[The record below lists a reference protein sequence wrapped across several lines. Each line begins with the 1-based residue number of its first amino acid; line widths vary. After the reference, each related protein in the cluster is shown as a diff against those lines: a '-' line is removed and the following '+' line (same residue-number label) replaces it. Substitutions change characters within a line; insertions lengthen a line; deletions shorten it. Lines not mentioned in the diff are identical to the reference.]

1 MKNIVTVVVVTLSL
15 YAGYAQAQ
23 TATVPGTTAVAGG
36 YIASTAAGQVLASDY
51 MDRTVYGSTDQSVG
65 EIKDMVFDPMTGTV
79 SAVVLGVGGFL
90 GVGEKN
96 VAVPLSQLKFASRN
110 GKPWVSITATKDEL
124 KAAPDFKKPVAK

>member
-1 MKNIVTVVVVTLSL
+1 MKNIGTVAVVMLSL
-15 YAGYAQAQ
+15 CAGFAQAQ
-23 TATVPGTTAVAGG
+23 TATVPGSTPATVGYLATT
-36 YIASTAAGQVLASDY
+36 TTGQVLASEY
-51 MDRTVYGSTDQSVG
+51 MDKTVYGSTDQSVG
-65 EIKDMVFDPMTGTV
+65 EIKDMVFDPTTGNV

-124 KAAPDFKKPVAK
+124 KAAPDFKKAVAK